1 MYKNMSIIRDLVPN
15 ALNNKIKYSVYHPND
30 FPWSINYFGHIK
42 RRDGSHRRMIMKY
55 FGAETVDEIVVDF
68 DKITK
73 DDLNGSIPYLKDNFE
88 WFYNE
93 VLKVSEELKSNLHP

>member
-1 MYKNMSIIRDLVPN
+1 
-15 ALNNKIKYSVYHPND
+15 
-30 FPWSINYFGHIK
+30 
-42 RRDGSHRRMIMKY
+42 MIMKY